1 MSEPIAISNN
11 EAEHRFEARLG
22 EAVAFTEYRL
32 HDGALIL
39 PHTVVPDE
47 FAGKGVGSQLAKA
60 ALSWAREQ
68 GLEVVPTCPF
78 IAGYI
83 AKHPEWRDLVV
94 PNFRARLGIEV

>member
-1 MSEPIAISNN
+1 MSEPIAVVNN

-22 EAVAFTEYRL
+22 DATAFTEYRL
-32 HDGALIL
+32 HEGALIL

-60 ALSWAREQ
+60 VLGWAREQ

-83 AKHPEWRDLVV
+83 TKHPEWHDLVV
-94 PNFRARLGIEV
+94 PNFRARLGIEG